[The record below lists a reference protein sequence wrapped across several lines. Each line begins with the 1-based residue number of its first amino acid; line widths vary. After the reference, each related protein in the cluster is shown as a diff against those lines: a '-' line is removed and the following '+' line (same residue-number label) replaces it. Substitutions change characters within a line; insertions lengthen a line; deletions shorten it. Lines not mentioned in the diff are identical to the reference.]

1 MINIQMLVKLT
12 NQIESNNKLI
22 REARGSYQCSNSV
35 VTNIKKAVRNGGE
48 SYNRS

>member
-1 MINIQMLVKLT
+1 MINIQMIVKLT
-12 NQIESNNKLI
+12 KQIESRNKLI
-22 REARGSYQCSNSV
+22 REARGSYQYANSA